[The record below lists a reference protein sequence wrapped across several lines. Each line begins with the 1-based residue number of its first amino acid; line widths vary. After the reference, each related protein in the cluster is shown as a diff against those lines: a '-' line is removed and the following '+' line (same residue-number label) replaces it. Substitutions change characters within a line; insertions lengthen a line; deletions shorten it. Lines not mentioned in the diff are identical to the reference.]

1 MTKNRKITLATA
13 LAMLISIFLPF
24 MKIMGQGASLLKA
37 AQAPMGTERPIALI
51 VLIIAFA
58 ILTFMNKHLIARICS
73 IVILGI
79 SLYVVIYFSSKGGNI
94 FSILGIGAY
103 LLIISSILGAIFS
116 KSSN

>member
-1 MTKNRKITLATA
+1 MTKNRKISLATA
-13 LAMLISIFLPF
+13 GAMLISIFLPF
-24 MKIMGQGASLLKA
+24 VKIGRNGASLLDA
-37 AQAPMGTERPIALI
+37 AQLPMGSEAPIALI

-73 IVILGI
+73 IVILGVL
-79 SLYVVIYFSSKGGNI
+79 LYRLIDASSAGGNI

-103 LLIISSILGAIFS
+103 LLILSSILGAIFS